1 MRAAAT
7 ICHDNGAVDYPCP
20 GEATMIRII
29 GRCRQPLSVGWR
41 ATAKVSGM
49 AGVSNEIAAQGWG
62 SKAYR
67 EWADEHYCF
76 GWSSRPLSLA
86 HAQQAF
92 PLYLPLLP
100 RGTPADF
107 DQLNFIRC
115 SNR

>member
-1 MRAAAT
+1 MWQIGLQEKPNADDNFPSVKIPRVGRRA
-7 ICHDNGAVDYPCP
+7 
-20 GEATMIRII
+20 
-29 GRCRQPLSVGWR
+29 LL
-41 ATAKVSGM
+41 
-49 AGVSNEIAAQGWG
+49 
-62 SKAYR
+62 
-67 EWADEHYCF
+67 F

-86 HAQQAF
+86 HARQAF